1 MFFFEVWRP
10 YVFIIPNYRQSVLL
24 HYTAI
29 DLLAWSREGCKT
41 LPGENSGTVRCECT
55 HLTNFALLLDDNQS
69 KTITTL
75 SSLNQVG
82 KLMLSSCLV
91 RFKRRNPVEKK
102 KLNLHKTFRRLPEGL
117 LNVLCKC
124 NLHHVPWRKLAKIT
138 FRKKIE

>member
-10 YVFIIPNYRQSVLL
+10 YVFIIPNYRQPVLL

-102 KLNLHKTFRRLPEGL
+102 KNWTCIKHFEDFQKVFWMSYVSVIYIMCQGENWLK
-117 LNVLCKC
+117 
-124 NLHHVPWRKLAKIT
+124 
-138 FRKKIE
+138 